1 MMTAHS
7 ILIPLLLLT
16 TVITGQVVGQ
26 TEKTLASPPQPHVS
40 QLTIDT
46 QSVTVLRLRPGFVSS
61 VRLPEEVSSVVLG
74 DPQTFRAEH
83 SEAEPRLVFLKPLT
97 AKSSETNALITTKSG
112 HEIALH
118 LVSNGK
124 VSGGDVDFFL
134 DYERP
139 HSFMIPSAEPSF
151 AVGETRTLN
160 SGAAP
165 PLVKPDEA
173 ATWIQQQLLKQTKT
187 SISQWIGKQLRVS
200 VGQVS
205 ENGDRMTVAFS
216 VMNNSD
222 STLELLPPQLRLG
235 GPLKQ
240 KNDSKIKAEPVAIDE
255 YSMTAL
261 RLGPGERG
269 DGVVMFE
276 RPSFKESSEQLL
288 LQVAQIEQVDH
299 PVLVPVSFTAPIGRT
314 AQ

>member
-1 MMTAHS
+1 MKALW
-7 ILIPLLLLT
+7 IFIQLLLFNTL
-16 TVITGQVVGQ
+16 ITGVLLGQ
-26 TEKTLASPPQPHVS
+26 AEKSPDSPPRSHVS
-40 QLTIDT
+40 KLTIDT

-74 DPQTFRAEH
+74 NPQEFKAEH

-97 AKSSETNALITTKSG
+97 TKSSETNALITTKSG
-112 HEIALH
+112 HEISLH

-160 SGAAP
+160 FETAP
-165 PLVKPDEA
+165 PVAKPDEA
-173 ATWIQQQLLKQTKT
+173 AAWIQQQLLKQTKT
-187 SISQWIGKQLRVS
+187 SISQWSGKQLKVS

-205 ENGDRMTVAFS
+205 ENGTRMAVAFS
-216 VMNNSD
+216 VLNNSD

-235 GPLKQ
+235 GKLKQ

-255 YSMTAL
+255 YSMTAH
-261 RLGPGERG
+261 RLGPGTRA
-269 DGVVMFE
+269 DGVVLFE

-288 LQVAQIEQVDH
+288 LQVAQAEQVDH
-299 PVLVPVSFTAPIGRT
+299 PVLVPISFTAPIGRT